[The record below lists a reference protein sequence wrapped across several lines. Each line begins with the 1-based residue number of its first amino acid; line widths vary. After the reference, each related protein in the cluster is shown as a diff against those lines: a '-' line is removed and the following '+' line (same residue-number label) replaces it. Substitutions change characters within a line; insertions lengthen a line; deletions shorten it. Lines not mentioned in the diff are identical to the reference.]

1 MRKIYRV
8 NRRKIMRVYYRF
20 RRMFRKRYTPVKITM
35 SLDEVIKR
43 ESILYSH
50 NGIVRIGSAM
60 RDTLEHKVYME
71 SCWTLVYEDRDLLYF
86 SNRGDQAL
94 VIERLKFLKY
104 NQAKIAKEEKNRYKL

>member
-1 MRKIYRV
+1 MRKIYRI
-8 NRRKIMRVYYRF
+8 NRRKIARVYF
-20 RRMFRKRYTPVKITM
+20 RLLRKYKPKKPRAIL
-35 SLDEVIKR
+35 SLEDVIKR

-60 RDTLEHKVYME
+60 RDTLEHKIFVE

-94 VIERLKFLKY
+94 VIEREKFLKY
-104 NQAKIAKEEKNRYKL
+104 NRAKIAKEEKNRYKL